1 MKKLVH
7 TTGLQLAAFTR
18 RKSRIAA
25 MIGAAAWLTA
35 APVPVSAQ
43 LLSTNTNWV
52 DSGQQFSFGGTT
64 YALGTYSFQLS
75 WDTASPYS
83 SDASAAPY
91 TWSAIVQSQ
100 PWYGSE
106 ESAFT
111 AAYEWTSQTIERN
124 RPLLSSPPLD
134 EEGWLVQSQVTLDGA
149 LQYGFVGIF
158 DWRFFQDSFENE
170 EGRVISLQ
178 WETFNLVTS
187 IPFTCRGEA
196 GPRYTLDAIEYFSD
210 PDCNRHEEKWE
221 RGIENYDYDD
231 APGPKT
237 FRFVG
242 VQALPDAPTSVPE
255 PESVALVG
263 LGLIGLAIAR
273 RRRATRSPRP

>member
-1 MKKLVH
+1 MIKKLVH
-7 TTGLQLAAFTR
+7 TAGLQLAAFPS

-64 YALGTYSFQLS
+64 YALGTYTFQLS
-75 WDTASPYS
+75 WDTA
-83 SDASAAPY
+83 APN
-91 TWSAIVQSQ
+91 TWSAIVRSQ

-106 ESAFT
+106 ASAWS
-111 AAYEWTSQTIERN
+111 AAYAWTSQTIARN
-124 RPLLSSPPLD
+124 LPLLSSPPTY
-134 EEGWLVQSQVTLDGA
+134 EEGWSVASQVTLDGA

-158 DWRFFQDSFENE
+158 DWQFIQDSFEVD
-170 EGRVISLQ
+170 EGDRVVEIQ
-178 WETFNLVTS
+178 YETFNLVTS
-187 IPFTCRGEA
+187 TPFVCREE
-196 GPRYTLDAIEYFSD
+196 PSPYYTLNAAAYFSD
-210 PDCNRHEEKWE
+210 YDCTRHEEKWE
-221 RGIENYDYDD
+221 RGIDDGYEYDD
-231 APGPKT
+231 APSPKT

-242 VQALPDAPTSVPE
+242 VQALPDAPTVVPE
-255 PESVALVG
+255 PESAALVG

-273 RRRATRSPRP
+273 RRRAARSPRP